1 METKERRS
9 ANKCRRIAD
18 RRNRFDSDYKGQE
31 QRSLSSRRV
40 QKDRRKSD

>member
-9 ANKCRRIAD
+9 TNKCRRIAD
-18 RRNRFDSDYKGQE
+18 RRNRVDHDYKGQE
-31 QRSLSSRRV
+31 KRGFSSRRV